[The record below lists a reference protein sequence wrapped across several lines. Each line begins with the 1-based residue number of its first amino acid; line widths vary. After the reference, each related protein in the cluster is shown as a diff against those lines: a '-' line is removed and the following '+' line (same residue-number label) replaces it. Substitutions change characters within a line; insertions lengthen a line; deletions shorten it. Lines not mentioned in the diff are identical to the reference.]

1 VSDQPDSPEQLDPM
15 ERTCLY
21 LHGVDGETVAEIAGR
36 QGVSQETVRRSL
48 RSAREKFDAGTN
60 AQAVLRAYING
71 ELADANRARL
81 RRAANDAE
89 TREVEKE
96 QRRQRSAHRWRG
108 IGRAW
113 QAPLTEDDDDD

>member
-1 VSDQPDSPEQLDPM
+1 VSEQPDSELDPM

-21 LHGVDGETVAEIAGR
+21 LHGVDGETVAEIARR
-36 QGVSQETVRRSL
+36 QGVSRETVRRSL
-48 RSAREKFDAGTN
+48 LHARAKLNAGTN
-60 AQAVLRAYING
+60 AQAVLRAYLTG
-71 ELADANRARL
+71 ELVHSNRALL